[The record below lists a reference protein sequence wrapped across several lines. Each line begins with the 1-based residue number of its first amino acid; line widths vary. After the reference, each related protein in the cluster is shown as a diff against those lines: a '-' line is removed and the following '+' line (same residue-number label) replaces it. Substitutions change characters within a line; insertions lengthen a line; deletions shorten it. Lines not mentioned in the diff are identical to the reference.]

1 MTVPAVGSLI
11 RQRRAQTR
19 RSQLQLALEAGVS
32 ARHLG
37 FVELGRSRPS
47 PGLVLAI
54 AECLHVPLRER
65 NRWLIAAGHAP
76 RYPQTPLAGPALAR
90 IRDSLQHLL
99 DAHDPYPGVVVDRR
113 WDVQLANAAARRLA
127 AGIPAIVRGDP
138 TNIFRVALH
147 SAGLAA
153 HTSNPASWPGYL
165 LRQLHLIALDDQEA
179 AALADEI
186 ARWPAIPPRATW
198 GHLAAPG
205 EPDPVMAWHM
215 RLGGIDVALYT
226 IMSSFGTPADI
237 TLAELTIELFF
248 PADQQTE
255 DQLRRLSSHP
265 TN

>member
-11 RQRRAQTR
+11 RQRRVQTR

-37 FVELGRSRPS
+37 FVELGRARPS
-47 PGLVLAI
+47 PGLLIAI
-54 AECLHVPLRER
+54 AECLQVSLRER

-76 RYPQTPLAGPALAR
+76 RYPETPLTEPALAR
-90 IRDSLQHLL
+90 IRDSLQDLI

-113 WDVQLANAAARRLA
+113 WNVQLTNAAARQLA
-127 AGIPAIVRGDP
+127 VGIPPEIRGDP

-147 SAGLAA
+147 PAGLAA
-153 HTSNPASWPGYL
+153 SAGNLASWKAYL

-186 ARWPAIPPRATW
+186 AHWPAIPSRDSW
-198 GHLAAPG
+198 GNLPAPG
-205 EPDPVMAWHM
+205 EPDPVMTWHI
-215 RLGGIDVALYT
+215 RLGGKDLSLYT

-255 DQLRRLSSHP
+255 DQLRRNQA
-265 TN
+265 TWR